1 MQKIVKRIE
10 SISKETLMKL
20 FTLTVALIIFLD
32 MDQWIYPY
40 LDRFG
45 LPLPSTILTF
55 IWLPIYI
62 LLVFFVLETNK
73 KKVLLIAVVLGVI
86 YVAYFIVH
94 HLLVNDLETF
104 LRLQNY
110 FHYSLIYEL
119 IYMFILLLP
128 LVFVY
133 VIYRLQPSFTQTEKI
148 MVMVAMMISIP
159 IVITNLLTISPSTYV
174 GWTKSNFLTWFT
186 GIYDVYHPRELA
198 TKFFFTEGNT
208 TGIVL
213 FATFPFTINLMR
225 KFKASWKT
233 SLMVIVQGL
242 AMFCIAT
249 RVASYGVIIIM
260 IAYLMIL
267 LVMYFIK
274 KEKPNRK
281 FIAVFL
287 LVLFVFGL
295 MFKQTPAYVNQQINA
310 DNNFEIIENEGLR
323 QQIKGS
329 IVNPNL
335 DPLSE
340 EFINYYSH
348 IFVDNAFLLSI
359 PPTYYMN
366 IYYYRLDP
374 KFWVDLI
381 FEYDFYQRADGRDF
395 EKIFSD
401 YQWNK
406 LSNTQKMFG
415 FGYSTFMNG
424 GILLEKDFEMQVY
437 THGYIG
443 FTILVLPWI
452 GALLIILYKGLRQ
465 FKNIISA
472 DILVCGVSFCGIL
485 ISAYSSGHTLD
496 EPFSSILLAL
506 LVAELLLL
514 TKTKKEG
521 NIDDKI

>member
-1 MQKIVKRIE
+1 MQEIIKYFV
-10 SISKETLMKL
+10 SLSKEQLNKI
-20 FTLTVALIIFLD
+20 FTVTVFMIIFLD
-32 MDQWIYPY
+32 IDQWLYPFF
-40 LDRFG
+40 DRIG
-45 LPLPSTILTF
+45 VPLPSTVFTY

-62 LLVFFVLETNK
+62 FLVFVVLETNK
-73 KKVLLIAVVLGVI
+73 KKVLTIAFVFGII
-86 YVAYFIVH
+86 YGTYFIIH
-94 HLLVNDLETF
+94 HLIVKDLDTF
-104 LRLQNY
+104 LRLQNN
-110 FHYSLIYEL
+110 FHYSLVYEL

-213 FATFPFTINLMR
+213 FATYPFTINLMR

-233 SLMVIVQGL
+233 TLMVIIQGL

-249 RVASYGVIIIM
+249 RVASYGVILIM
-260 IAYLMIL
+260 VAYLIIL
-267 LVMYFIK
+267 LVTYIIN
-274 KEKPNRK
+274 KEKHNKK
-281 FIAVFL
+281 FIVVFL
-287 LVLFVFGL
+287 LLFLVFGL
-295 MFKQTPAYVNQQINA
+295 IFKYTPSYVNQQINT
-310 DNNFEIIENEGLR
+310 DNNYLIIENEGLR

-329 IVNPNL
+329 ITDPHL

-348 IFVDNAFLLSI
+348 IFVDNSFLLSI
-359 PPTYYMN
+359 PPTYYMDM
-366 IYYYRLDP
+366 YYYRLDP

-452 GALLIILYKGLRQ
+452 TALLIILYKGLRQ